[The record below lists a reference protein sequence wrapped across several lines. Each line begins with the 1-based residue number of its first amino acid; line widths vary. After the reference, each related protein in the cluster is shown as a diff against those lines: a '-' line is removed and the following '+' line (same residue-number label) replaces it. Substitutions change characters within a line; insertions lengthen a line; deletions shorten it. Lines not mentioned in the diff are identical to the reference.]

1 MGRDY
6 FYRTY
11 VNKDKN
17 KIISWI
23 GVNINTT
30 RGAGYEVLFTYN
42 IKEDTYKINRCN
54 FIHGKSVDSGD
65 VEKYLQTKANR
76 MNNKNLIDVKP
87 TRIKKKLIV
96 IKNNIL
102 RHLDDNF
109 GKKLSENYNQ
119 REDIII

>member
-42 IKEDTYKINRCN
+42 IIEDTYKINRCN
-54 FIHGKSVDSGD
+54 FIHGKSVDR
-65 VEKYLQTKANR
+65 V
-76 MNNKNLIDVKP
+76 M
-87 TRIKKKLIV
+87 
-96 IKNNIL
+96 
-102 RHLDDNF
+102 
-109 GKKLSENYNQ
+109 
-119 REDIII
+119 